1 MKRVILSVVMAAA
14 IVTNAFAAASSGNC
28 GPGTGGVF
36 SNTCTWKID
45 TVMHYQY
52 GRCPRLTISG
62 TGSTADFNLDN
73 PWPWWESSSSIKLVE
88 IKAGVTRV
96 GGLVFANMTSL
107 REVIWGS
114 TVTELGN
121 GAFYS
126 CSSIQVINLPTTMKT
141 IGWAA
146 FESCSALTTIN
157 ATNST
162 YFYSDNGVLY
172 TYNKKELIRIP
183 IASAITDYTIL
194 PEATTLRERSISD
207 MSNLT
212 TLRLH
217 KGITDYQNDCLMGN
231 SSSITDI
238 YAPFAPVRELPEKA
252 ISGFKASTV
261 NLHVPNN
268 FKDIYAEM
276 TGWKNFN
283 IVSDLSACYDNCI
296 FIGGKWCQPDANGVV
311 TSPKITDGTVMY
323 MNKVLAL
330 DNATV
335 EGPIL
340 ADVQFVSVAGECTI
354 SSSDDNA
361 LHLYSEVPSIA
372 IFGASGDAHLIIK
385 VTEPSSASLKPVA
398 LYSKAPSMMITNSL
412 AGKTNSLGITIE
424 TRRIGIDAASSCE
437 VQLDKG
443 LRFVRIRPEAS
454 SAFKA
459 FCYSS
464 KITVSLFGSG
474 TDSGTTL
481 SDQTND
487 ADGNCLWEQ
496 TVGSGLKDVEKEHE
510 STTKVLRNGIL
521 FIEHNGKTVNVLGQP
536 MK

>member
-1 MKRVILSVVMAAA
+1 MKRLFLSALLALA
-14 IVTNAFAAASSGNC
+14 IVPWVYGAASSGNC
-28 GPGTGGVF
+28 GPTTNGVF

-62 TGSTADFNLDN
+62 TGSTADFDLNN
-73 PWPWWESSSSIKLVE
+73 PWPWWESASSIKLVE

-96 GGLVFANMTSL
+96 GGLVFANLTGL
-107 REVIWGS
+107 RDVIWGS
-114 TVTELGN
+114 TVNELGD
-121 GAFYS
+121 GAFYR
-126 CSSIQVINLPTTMKT
+126 CSSIQVINLPATIQT

-157 ATNST
+157 AANST

-172 TYNKKELIRIP
+172 TYDKKELIRIP
-183 IASAITDYTIL
+183 IASTITDYTIL

-217 KGITDYQNDCLMGN
+217 KGITDYQDDCLMG

-238 YAPFAPVRELPEKA
+238 YAPFAPVRELPTKA
-252 ISGFKASTV
+252 ITSFKASEV
-261 NLHVPNN
+261 NLHVPYN
-268 FKDIYAEM
+268 FRNIYVET

-283 IVSDLSACYDNCI
+283 IVGDLPAYYDDCI

-311 TSPKITDGTVMY
+311 TSTKIIDGTVMY
-323 MNKVLAL
+323 KNRRLIL

-335 EGPIL
+335 EGSIL

-361 LHLYSEVPSIA
+361 LHLYSQSPSIA
-372 IFGASGDAHLIIK
+372 IYGASDDAHLMIRL
-385 VTEPSSASLKPVA
+385 TEPSTAALTPVA
-398 LYSKAPSMMITNSL
+398 LYSGAPRMMISNSL
-412 AGKTNSLGITIE
+412 TGNANSLGLTIE

-437 VQLDKG
+437 VQLEKG

-459 FCYSS
+459 YCYTD
-464 KITVSLFGSG
+464 KVTMSLFGSG

-487 ADGNCLWEQ
+487 EDGNCLWE
-496 TVGSGLKDVEKEHE
+496 
-510 STTKVLRNGIL
+510 STQGIEEVIANTPDNKAHKVLVDGVLYILRNG
-521 FIEHNGKTVNVLGQP
+521 KTYTATGAEV
-536 MK
+536 K